1 MTNKAL
7 YRTSLVFAL
16 LTALGW
22 ILFVAGSMGLSS
34 GTGAG
39 NVENYLAQADS
50 PAMLMYTWGGILG
63 SLMVVPVFLA
73 LFQGFRRQAGVV
85 LAVPVTFG
93 ILGVVFLTLGFMV
106 DTGSMIYYFAP
117 ALAAVEGPNVELVMQ
132 AAQLAQDS
140 IEVTWAI
147 GSFLAYGGAV
157 LWLAILLLRV
167 DRAPK
172 WINWSGIIGGLAG
185 FVWLLRFIPIPAPQS
200 IGMILLMT
208 NILFSLVWLV
218 GLSIFL
224 VRSAEEPFS
233 PST

>member
-1 MTNKAL
+1 MSSKAL

-22 ILFVAGSMGLSS
+22 ILFVAGSIGVSS

-39 NVENYLAQADS
+39 DVENYLAQADS

-73 LFQGFRRQAGVV
+73 LFQGFRRQAGAV
-85 LAVPVTFG
+85 LVVPVTFG

-106 DTGSMIYYFAP
+106 DTGSLVYYFSP
-117 ALAAVEGPNVELVMQ
+117 AVAAAEGANADIIMQ

-147 GSFLAYGGAV
+147 GSVLAYGASV
-157 LWLAILLLRV
+157 LWIAILLLRAS
-167 DRAPK
+167 RAPK
-172 WINWSGIIGGLAG
+172 WINWTGLIGGLAG
-185 FVWLLRFIPIPAPQS
+185 FVWLLRFVPIPASQS
-200 IGMILLMT
+200 LGMILLMT
-208 NILFSLVWLV
+208 NILFSLVWLI

-224 VRSAEEPFS
+224 ARSGEELS
-233 PST
+233 ALST